1 MLVGGM
7 VYGCQESVSYIETP
21 RMAVSGELNCQKTQ
35 KRPGQRAERDA
46 IHLDVQ
52 EWGVGVEACIEGAVN
67 HADTV

>member
-1 MLVGGM
+1 
-7 VYGCQESVSYIETP
+7 
-21 RMAVSGELNCQKTQ
+21 MAVSGELNCQKTQ